1 LPDYFCIFEGAKEM
15 IEKPMKISFK
25 SKISTVNQKISWALM
40 TADDTLNFYETLG
53 DEMLRK
59 VVSRIIKK
67 RKLSSAELE
76 SQLIDALCK
85 VEVADKKIEIYEEAI
100 SKIKLA
106 NKAAEKKGGR
116 PKNLWAEFAYEQSKL
131 HLIKKGR
138 LPTAKQLSRNV
149 CKYALD
155 NGFKESA
162 SGKEAFSV
170 STAKD
175 YLGYFKNTSRFLEF
189 LTAEQW
195 FSIFEGNFATTKFFG
210 ENKFPP

>member
-1 LPDYFCIFEGAKEM
+1 MFK
-15 IEKPMKISFK
+15 K
-25 SKISTVNQKISWALM
+25 SKINILKTNEPTANQRVSEALQAA
-40 TADDTLNFYETLG
+40 TSRLNGYEIIG
-53 DEMLRK
+53 DEELRK
-59 VVSRIIKK
+59 TVSRIVQK
-67 RKLSSAELE
+67 RKLSSDVLRNE
-76 SQLIDALCK
+76 LIDALCM
-85 VEVADKKIEIYEEAI
+85 VEVADKKIEIYEEAF
-100 SKIKLA
+100 SKLKLA
-106 NKAAEKKGGR
+106 NEVEALREKGGR
-116 PKNLWAEFAYEQSKL
+116 PKNPWAEFAYEQSKL
-131 HLIKKGR
+131 HLIEKGR
-138 LPTAKQLSRNV
+138 LPTAKQLSKNV

-175 YLGYFKNTSRFLEF
+175 YLSYFKNTSGFLEF

>member
-1 LPDYFCIFEGAKEM
+1 MIAKP
-15 IEKPMKISFK
+15 KKIS
-25 SKISTVNQKISWALM
+25 SKLKKLTMNQKISEALV
-40 TADDTLNFYETLG
+40 TANDTLNFYEALG
-53 DEMLRK
+53 DEVLRK
-59 VVSRIIKK
+59 VISRIIQK

-76 SQLIDALCK
+76 SQLNDALCK

-106 NKAAEKKGGR
+106 SEALALKEKGGR
-116 PKNLWAEFAYEQSKL
+116 PKNPWAEFAYEQSRL
-131 HLIKKGR
+131 HLIEKGR
-138 LPTAKQLSRNV
+138 LPTAKQLSKNV

-155 NGFKESA
+155 KGFKESD

-175 YLGYFKNTSRFLEF
+175 YLSYFKNTSQFLEF

-195 FSIFEGNFATTKFFG
+195 FSIFEGNFAITKFLG

>member
-1 LPDYFCIFEGAKEM
+1 MVAKP
-15 IEKPMKISFK
+15 KKTVSK
-25 SKISTVNQKISWALM
+25 SKAPNLNQKISAALM
-40 TADDTLNFYETLG
+40 KANDTLNAYESIG
-53 DEMLRK
+53 DEELRM
-59 VVSRIIKK
+59 VVARIIKH
-67 RKLSSAELE
+67 RKLSSYELKNE
-76 SQLIDALCK
+76 LIDALCK

-106 NKAAEKKGGR
+106 NEAFALKEKGGR
-116 PKNLWAEFAYEQSKL
+116 PKNLWAEFAYEQSRL
-131 HLIKKGR
+131 HLIEKGR
-138 LPTAKQLSRNV
+138 LPTAKQLSKNV

-155 NGFKESA
+155 NGFKESD

-175 YLGYFKNTSRFLEF
+175 YLSYFKNTSRFLEF

-195 FSIFEGNFATTKFFG
+195 FSIFEGNLATTKFWG

>member
-1 LPDYFCIFEGAKEM
+1 M
-15 IEKPMKISFK
+15 VEKPKKTVSK
-25 SKISTVNQKISWALM
+25 SKAPNLNQKISAALM
-40 TADDTLNFYETLG
+40 KANDTLNAYESIG
-53 DEMLRK
+53 DEELRM
-59 VVSRIIKK
+59 VVARIIKH
-67 RKLSSAELE
+67 RKLSSIELKNE
-76 SQLIDALCK
+76 LIDALCK

-106 NKAAEKKGGR
+106 SEALALKEKGGR
-116 PKNLWAEFAYEQSKL
+116 PKNPWAKFAYEQSRL
-131 HLIKKGR
+131 HLIEKGR
-138 LPTAKQLSRNV
+138 LPTAKQLSKNV

-155 NGFKESA
+155 NGFKELD

-175 YLGYFKNTSRFLEF
+175 YLSYFKNTSWFLEF

-195 FSIFEGNFATTKFFG
+195 FSIFEGNFAITKFLG

>member
-1 LPDYFCIFEGAKEM
+1 MVAKS
-15 IEKPMKISFK
+15 KKISSK
-25 SKISTVNQKISWALM
+25 SKISTVNQKISTALM
-40 TADDTLNFYETLG
+40 TANDTLNLYETLG
-53 DEMLRK
+53 DEVLRK
-59 VVSRIIKK
+59 VVGRIIQK

-76 SQLIDALCK
+76 SQLIDALCQ
-85 VEVADKKIEIYEEAI
+85 VEIADKKIEIYEEAI
-100 SKIKLA
+100 SKIKAA
-106 NKAAEKKGGR
+106 NKVAEEKKGGR
-116 PKNLWAEFAYEQSKL
+116 PKNPWAEFAYEQSKS
-131 HLIKKGR
+131 HLIEKGR
-138 LPTAKQLSRNV
+138 LPTAKQLSKNV

-175 YLGYFKNTSRFLEF
+175 YLGYFKNTSGFLEF

-195 FSIFEGNFATTKFFG
+195 FSVFEGNFAATKFFG

>member
-1 LPDYFCIFEGAKEM
+1 LKGISLKIYTKYGQIPEGCVPLLAKGLKCSPSACE
-15 IEKPMKISFK
+15 
-25 SKISTVNQKISWALM
+25 AL
-40 TADDTLNFYETLG
+40 
-53 DEMLRK
+53 
-59 VVSRIIKK
+59 
-67 RKLSSAELE
+67 
-76 SQLIDALCK
+76 ALK
-85 VEVADKKIEIYEEAI
+85 E
-100 SKIKLA
+100 
-106 NKAAEKKGGR
+106 KGGR
-116 PKNLWAEFAYEQSKL
+116 PKNPWAEFAYEHSKL
-131 HLIKKGR
+131 HLIEKGR
-138 LPTAKQLSRNV
+138 LPTAKQLSKNV

-195 FSIFEGNFATTKFFG
+195 FSIFEGNFATTKFFA

>member
-1 LPDYFCIFEGAKEM
+1 M

-76 SQLIDALCK
+76 SQLIDALCQ

-100 SKIKLA
+100 SKIKVA
-106 NKAAEKKGGR
+106 NKAAKEEKKGGR
-116 PKNLWAEFAYEQSKL
+116 PKNPWAEFAYEHSKL
-131 HLIKKGR
+131 HLIEKGR
-138 LPTAKQLSRNV
+138 LPTAKQLSKNV
-149 CKYALD
+149 CNYALN

-175 YLGYFKNTSRFLEF
+175 YLGFFKNTSGFLEF
-189 LTAEQW
+189 LTAKQW
-195 FSIFEGNFATTKFFG
+195 FSIFEGNFATTKFLG